1 MVPQLSQS
9 GPTALLA
16 FKNFDPMNRSHT
28 SICNPT
34 TAGSFPNRRPFQPF
48 RNGRSPGTLTEV
60 PVTVAPLAWRIGM
73 TAPVFERG
81 LGPFLKT
88 TRSVCDPLCLP
99 LGLPCS
105 FRPYWS
111 GLSYRRMRHRL
122 SQHVRRSVRPR
133 WMAARFAR
141 SERVPGYIP
150 AISPLRPLPPME
162 SAIHDVYSHLNRPG
176 CYGHEK
182 SRRWVETAT
191 IYAYSR
197 GNLIEG

>member
-1 MVPQLSQS
+1 M
-9 GPTALLA
+9 LA
-16 FKNFDPMNRSHT
+16 
-28 SICNPT
+28 
-34 TAGSFPNRRPFQPF
+34 
-48 RNGRSPGTLTEV
+48 
-60 PVTVAPLAWRIGM
+60 PVIVAPLTWRIGM

-122 SQHVRRSVRPR
+122 SQHVGRSVRPR
-133 WMAARFAR
+133 RMAARFAH
-141 SERVPGYIP
+141 SERVPGCIP
-150 AISPLRPLPPME
+150 GNSPLRSLSPME

-176 CYGHEK
+176 VLRARK
-182 SRRWVETAT
+182 SRPWVGISGGSTLALAGP
-191 IYAYSR
+191 Y
-197 GNLIEG
+197 